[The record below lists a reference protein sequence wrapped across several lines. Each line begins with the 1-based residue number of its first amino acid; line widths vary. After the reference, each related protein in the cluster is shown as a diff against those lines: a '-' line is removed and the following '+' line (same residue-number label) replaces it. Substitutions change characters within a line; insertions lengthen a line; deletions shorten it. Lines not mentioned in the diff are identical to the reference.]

1 MNRAI
6 HWQARRD
13 GPSPAVPL
21 PVTET
26 GDLETAMF
34 EQARA
39 GESLRFHGIG
49 KTFPGVCALS
59 EISFVARPGTV
70 HALMGENGA
79 GKSTLLKILGGA
91 YAPSSG
97 HLQIG
102 ERQMTFRSAAES
114 IANGVAVIHQ
124 ELHLVPEMSVAENL
138 LLGHLPARFG
148 LVNRRAMLRQ
158 AREVLKGLADEID
171 PAARLGS
178 LSLGQRQLVEIAK
191 AMSRNAHVIAF
202 DEPTSSL
209 SAREIDRLMT
219 IIARLRDEGRVVLY
233 VSHRMEEI
241 FRICDAVT
249 VFKDGRFVRTFEDMQ
264 ALTHDQ
270 LVTCMV
276 GRDIQ
281 DIYNYRPR
289 EQHGEALRVDG
300 LLGPGLQEPVSFAVN
315 KGEVLGF
322 FGLVGAGRT
331 ELLRLLA
338 GLTRSSAGSLALDGQ
353 PLTLASPRDAIAAG
367 ILLCPEDRKK
377 EGIVPLASVAE
388 NINIGARS
396 RHTRLGCLLQGRWER
411 DNAVRQIRAL
421 SIKTPSPAQQILY
434 LSGGNQQKAI
444 LGRWLSM
451 PMKVLLLD
459 EPTRGIDIGA
469 KAEIYQIIHDLAAE
483 GIAVIVVSS
492 DLMEVIG
499 ISDRILVMSE
509 GAITGEVP
517 REQAEESRL
526 LQLALPRSRG

>member
-1 MNRAI
+1 
-6 HWQARRD
+6 
-13 GPSPAVPL
+13 
-21 PVTET
+21 
-26 GDLETAMF
+26 MF
-34 EQARA
+34 EQVKE
-39 GESLRFHGIG
+39 GDSLRFNGIG
-49 KTFPGVCALS
+49 KNFPGVRALS
-59 EISFVARPGTV
+59 DINFVARPGTV

-91 YAPSSG
+91 YQPSSG
-97 HLQIG
+97 ELQIG
-102 ERQMTFRSAAES
+102 DRSFAFRSAGES
-114 IANGVAVIHQ
+114 IASGVAVIHQ

-138 LLGHLPARFG
+138 LLGHMPTRFG

-158 AREVLKGLADEID
+158 ARELLNGLADEID

-209 SAREIDRLMT
+209 SSREIERLMT
-219 IIARLRDEGRVVLY
+219 IIGRLRDEGRVVLY

-249 VFKDGRFVRTFEDMQ
+249 VFKDGRFVCTFDNMSE
-264 ALTHDQ
+264 LTHDQ

-281 DIYNYRPR
+281 DIYDYRPR
-289 EQHGEALRVDG
+289 EHHGEALRVEG
-300 LLGPGLQEPVSFAVN
+300 LLGHGLQEPVSFSVSR
-315 KGEVLGF
+315 GEVLGF

-338 GLTRSSAGSLALDGQ
+338 GLAPHKAGTVLLDGQ
-353 PLTLASPRDAIAAG
+353 PLKLKSARDAIESG

-388 NINIGARS
+388 NINIGAR
-396 RHTRLGCLLQGRWER
+396 RRNARMGCLVQGRWER
-411 DNAVRQIRAL
+411 ENADRQIRAL
-421 SIKTPSPAQQILY
+421 NIKTPSPDQQIVF
-434 LSGGNQQKAI
+434 LSGGNQQKVI

-469 KAEIYQIIHDLAAE
+469 KAEIYQIIHNLAAS

-509 GAITGEVP
+509 GALTGELP
-517 REQAEESRL
+517 RDEADESSL

>member
-1 MNRAI
+1 MHQQAI
-6 HWQARRD
+6 KQQATI
-13 GPSPAVPL
+13 G
-21 PVTET
+21 
-26 GDLETAMF
+26 G
-34 EQARA
+34 
-39 GESLRFHGIG
+39 SLRFNGIG
-49 KTFPGVCALS
+49 KTFPGVKALS
-59 EISFVARPGTV
+59 DISFEARPGTV

-79 GKSTLLKILGGA
+79 GKSTLLKILGGS
-91 YAPSSG
+91 YQPNSG
-97 HLQIG
+97 DLQIG
-102 ERQMTFRSAAES
+102 EQTLAFKSTADS
-114 IANGVAVIHQ
+114 IAAGVAVIHQ

-138 LLGHLPARFG
+138 LLGHMPNRMG
-148 LVNRRAMLRQ
+148 LLNRRAMLRQ
-158 AREVLKGLADEID
+158 AGELLKGLADEID
-171 PAARLGS
+171 PAMRLGN

-209 SAREIDRLMT
+209 SAREIDRLMA
-219 IIARLRDEGRVVLY
+219 IISRLRDEGRVILY

-249 VFKDGRFVRTFEDMQ
+249 VFKDGRFVRTFENMAELD
-264 ALTHDQ
+264 HDR

-281 DIYNYRPR
+281 DIYNYRAR
-289 EQHGEALRVDG
+289 EHQGPSLRVTG
-300 LLGPGLQEPVSFAVN
+300 LLGPGLQEPVSFAVE

-331 ELLRLLA
+331 ELFRLLSGLSRSTA
-338 GLTRSSAGSLALDGQ
+338 GTLQLEGKA
-353 PLTLASPRDAIAAG
+353 LTLRSPRDAIGAG

-377 EGIVPLASVAE
+377 EGIVPLSSVAE
-388 NINIGARS
+388 NINIGARP
-396 RHTRLGCLLQGRWER
+396 RHVSLGCLIQGRWER
-411 DNAVRQIRAL
+411 DNARQQIQAMNV
-421 SIKTPSPAQQILY
+421 KTPSADQQIMF

-469 KAEIYQIIHDLAAE
+469 KSEIYQIIHNLAAQ

-492 DLMEVIG
+492 DLMEVMG
-499 ISDRILVMSE
+499 IADRILVMSE
-509 GAITGEVP
+509 GAITGELM
-517 REQAEESRL
+517 RDEADESRL

>member
-1 MNRAI
+1 MR
-6 HWQARRD
+6 
-13 GPSPAVPL
+13 V
-21 PVTET
+21 
-26 GDLETAMF
+26 
-34 EQARA
+34 
-39 GESLRFHGIG
+39 ESLRFNGIG
-49 KTFPGVCALS
+49 KNFPGVRALS
-59 EISFVARPGTV
+59 DISFEVRPGSV

-91 YAPSSG
+91 YQPSVGS
-97 HLQIG
+97 LQIG
-102 ERQMTFRSAAES
+102 SQTMAFKSAAES
-114 IANGVAVIHQ
+114 IGSGVAVIHQ

-138 LLGHLPARFG
+138 LLGHMPSRFG
-148 LVNRRAMLRQ
+148 LIDRGAMLRR
-158 AREVLKGLADEID
+158 ASELLAGLADEID
-171 PAARLGS
+171 PRQRLGS

-209 SAREIDRLMT
+209 SAREIDRLMA
-219 IIARLRDEGRVVLY
+219 IIAKLRDEGRVVLY

-249 VFKDGRFVRTFEDMQ
+249 VFKDGRYVRTFDDMAQ
-264 ALTHDQ
+264 LTHDQ

-281 DIYNYRPR
+281 DIYNYRARPH
-289 EQHGEALRVDG
+289 QGEALRVEG
-300 LLGPGLQEPVSFAVN
+300 LLGPGLQEPVSFSVA

-331 ELLRLLA
+331 ELLRLLS
-338 GLTRSSAGSLALDGQ
+338 GLATSKAGSLTLDGRA
-353 PLTLASPRDAIAAG
+353 LTLANPRDAIAAG

-388 NINIGARS
+388 NINIGARD
-396 RHTRLGCLLQGRWER
+396 RHLTLGCLVQGPWEKE
-411 DNAVRQIRAL
+411 NAARQIKAL
-421 SIKTPSPAQQILY
+421 NIKTPSAEQPIMY

-469 KAEIYQIIHDLAAE
+469 KAEIYQIIHGLAAD

-509 GAITGEVP
+509 GALTGEVL
-517 REQAEESRL
+517 REEAQESRL
-526 LQLALPRSRG
+526 LQLALPRTRG

>member
-1 MNRAI
+1 
-6 HWQARRD
+6 
-13 GPSPAVPL
+13 
-21 PVTET
+21 
-26 GDLETAMF
+26 
-34 EQARA
+34 
-39 GESLRFHGIG
+39 
-49 KTFPGVCALS
+49 
-59 EISFVARPGTV
+59 
-70 HALMGENGA
+70 
-79 GKSTLLKILGGA
+79 
-91 YAPSSG
+91 
-97 HLQIG
+97 
-102 ERQMTFRSAAES
+102 
-114 IANGVAVIHQ
+114 VAVIHQ

-138 LLGHLPARFG
+138 LLGHMPSRFG
-148 LVNRRAMLRQ
+148 LIDRGAMLRR
-158 AREVLKGLADEID
+158 ASELLAGLADEID
-171 PAARLGS
+171 PRQRLGS

-209 SAREIDRLMT
+209 SAREIDRLMA
-219 IIARLRDEGRVVLY
+219 IIAKLRDEGRVVLY

-249 VFKDGRFVRTFEDMQ
+249 VFKDGRYVRTFDDMAQ
-264 ALTHDQ
+264 LTHDQ

-281 DIYNYRPR
+281 DIYNYRARPH
-289 EQHGEALRVDG
+289 QGEALRVEG
-300 LLGPGLQEPVSFAVN
+300 LLGPGLQEPISFSVA

-331 ELLRLLA
+331 ELLRLLS
-338 GLTRSSAGSLALDGQ
+338 GLATSKAGSLTLDGRA
-353 PLTLASPRDAIAAG
+353 LTLANPRDAIAAG

-388 NINIGARS
+388 NINIGARD
-396 RHTRLGCLLQGRWER
+396 RHLTLGCLVQGPWEKE
-411 DNAVRQIRAL
+411 NAARQIKAL
-421 SIKTPSPAQQILY
+421 NIKTPSAEQPIMY

-469 KAEIYQIIHDLAAE
+469 KAEI
-483 GIAVIVVSS
+483 VVSS

-509 GAITGEVP
+509 GALTGEVL
-517 REQAEESRL
+517 REEAQESRL
-526 LQLALPRSRG
+526 LQLALPRTRG

>member
-1 MNRAI
+1 MQ
-6 HWQARRD
+6 QASVQQHVQQ
-13 GPSPAVPL
+13 G
-21 PVTET
+21 
-26 GDLETAMF
+26 G
-34 EQARA
+34 
-39 GESLRFHGIG
+39 SLRFNGIG
-49 KTFPGVCALS
+49 KTFPGVKALS
-59 EISFVARPGTV
+59 DINFEARPGSV

-79 GKSTLLKILGGA
+79 GKSTLLKILGGS
-91 YAPSSG
+91 YQPNSG
-97 HLQIG
+97 DLQIG
-102 ERQMTFRSAAES
+102 DQHLAFKSTADS
-114 IANGVAVIHQ
+114 IAAGVAVIHQ

-138 LLGHLPARFG
+138 LLGHMPNRWG
-148 LVNRRAMLRQ
+148 MINRRAMVRR
-158 AREVLKGLADEID
+158 ARDLLKGLADEID
-171 PAARLGS
+171 PNTRLGD

-219 IIARLRDEGRVVLY
+219 IITKLRDEGRVILY

-241 FRICDAVT
+241 FRVCDAVT
-249 VFKDGRFVRTFEDMQ
+249 VFKDGRFVRTFNDM
-264 ALTHDQ
+264 AELDHDR

-289 EQHGEALRVDG
+289 QHQGSSLRVTG
-300 LLGPGLQEPVSFAVN
+300 LMGPGLQEPVSFAVE
-315 KGEVLGF
+315 KGEILGF

-331 ELLRLLA
+331 EMFRMLS
-338 GLTRSSAGSLALDGQ
+338 GLTRTQAGALQLDGK
-353 PLTLASPRDAIAAG
+353 PLNLRSPRDAIDAG

-377 EGIVPLASVAE
+377 EGIVPLSSVAE
-388 NINIGARS
+388 NINIGARP
-396 RHTRLGCLLQGRWER
+396 RHVNLGCLIQGRWER
-411 DNAVRQIRAL
+411 DNAAHQIK
-421 SIKTPSPAQQILY
+421 SMNVKTPSADQQMLF

-469 KAEIYQIIHDLAAE
+469 KSEIYQIIHNLAAD

-492 DLMEVIG
+492 DLMEVMG

-509 GAITGEVP
+509 GAITGELT
-517 REQAEESRL
+517 REEANEQRL
-526 LQLALPRSRG
+526 LQLALPRTRG

>member
-1 MNRAI
+1 MR
-6 HWQARRD
+6 
-13 GPSPAVPL
+13 V
-21 PVTET
+21 
-26 GDLETAMF
+26 
-34 EQARA
+34 
-39 GESLRFHGIG
+39 ESLRFNGIG
-49 KTFPGVCALS
+49 KNFPGVRALS
-59 EISFVARPGTV
+59 DINFEVRPGSV

-91 YAPSSG
+91 YQPSVGS
-97 HLQIG
+97 LQIG
-102 ERQMTFRSAAES
+102 SQTLVFKSAAES
-114 IANGVAVIHQ
+114 IGSGVAVIHQ

-138 LLGHLPARFG
+138 LLGHMPARFG
-148 LVNRRAMLRQ
+148 LIDRGAMVRRAGELL
-158 AREVLKGLADEID
+158 AGLADEID
-171 PAARLGS
+171 PRQRLGS

-219 IIARLRDEGRVVLY
+219 IIAKLRDEGRVVLY

-249 VFKDGRFVRTFEDMQ
+249 VFKDGRYVRTFDDMTQ
-264 ALTHDQ
+264 LTHDQ

-289 EQHGEALRVDG
+289 PHQGEALRVEG
-300 LLGPGLQEPVSFAVN
+300 LLGAGLHEPISFSVA

-331 ELLRLLA
+331 ELLRLLC
-338 GLTRSSAGSLALDGQ
+338 GLAPSKAGSLTLEGRT
-353 PLTLASPRDAIAAG
+353 LTLANPRDAIAAG

-388 NINIGARS
+388 NINIGARD
-396 RHTRLGCLLQGRWER
+396 RHLTLGCLVQGRWETE
-411 DNAVRQIRAL
+411 NAARQIKAL
-421 SIKTPSPAQQILY
+421 NIKTPSAEQPIMY

-469 KAEIYQIIHDLAAE
+469 KAEIYQIIHGLAAD

-509 GAITGEVP
+509 GALTGEVL
-517 REQAEESRL
+517 REEAQESRL
-526 LQLALPRSRG
+526 LQLALPRTRG

>member
-1 MNRAI
+1 MR
-6 HWQARRD
+6 
-13 GPSPAVPL
+13 V
-21 PVTET
+21 
-26 GDLETAMF
+26 
-34 EQARA
+34 
-39 GESLRFHGIG
+39 ESLRFNGIG
-49 KTFPGVCALS
+49 KNFPGVRALS
-59 EISFVARPGTV
+59 DISFEVRPGSV

-91 YAPSSG
+91 YQPSVGS
-97 HLQIG
+97 LQIG
-102 ERQMTFRSAAES
+102 AQTLVFKSAAES
-114 IANGVAVIHQ
+114 IGSGVAVIHQ

-138 LLGHLPARFG
+138 LLGHMPSRFG
-148 LVNRRAMLRQ
+148 LIDRGAMLRR
-158 AREVLKGLADEID
+158 ASELLAGLADEID
-171 PAARLGS
+171 PRQRLGS

-209 SAREIDRLMT
+209 SAREIDRLMA
-219 IIARLRDEGRVVLY
+219 IIAKLRDEGRVVLY

-249 VFKDGRFVRTFEDMQ
+249 VFKDGRYVRTFDDMAQ
-264 ALTHDQ
+264 LTHDQ

-281 DIYNYRPR
+281 DIYNYRARPH
-289 EQHGEALRVDG
+289 QGEALRVEG
-300 LLGPGLQEPVSFAVN
+300 LLGPGLQEPISFGVA

-331 ELLRLLA
+331 ELLRLLS
-338 GLTRSSAGSLALDGQ
+338 GLATSKAGSLTLDGRA
-353 PLTLASPRDAIAAG
+353 LTLANPRDAIAAG

-388 NINIGARS
+388 NINIGARD
-396 RHTRLGCLLQGRWER
+396 RHLTLGCLVQGPWEKE
-411 DNAVRQIRAL
+411 NAARQIKAL
-421 SIKTPSPAQQILY
+421 NIKTPSAEQPIMY

-469 KAEIYQIIHDLAAE
+469 KAEIYQIIHGLAAD

-509 GAITGEVP
+509 GALTGEVL
-517 REQAEESRL
+517 REEAQESRL
-526 LQLALPRSRG
+526 LQLALPRTRG

>member
-1 MNRAI
+1 MDAHVN
-6 HWQARRD
+6 D
-13 GPSPAVPL
+13 G
-21 PVTET
+21 
-26 GDLETAMF
+26 G
-34 EQARA
+34 
-39 GESLRFHGIG
+39 SLRFNAIG
-49 KTFPGVCALS
+49 KVFPGVKALS
-59 EISFVARPGTV
+59 EISFVAHPGTV

-91 YAPSSG
+91 YIPDSG
-97 HLQIG
+97 HIQIG
-102 ERQMTFRSAAES
+102 ERQMAFRSAADS
-114 IANGVAVIHQ
+114 IDSGVAVIHQ
-124 ELHLVPEMSVAENL
+124 ELHLVPEMTVAENL
-138 LLGHLPARFG
+138 LLGHMPARFG
-148 LVNRRAMLRQ
+148 MINRQVMERRATEL
-158 AREVLKGLADEID
+158 LKDLASEID
-171 PAARLGS
+171 PRTRLGS

-209 SAREIDRLMT
+209 SAREIDRLML
-219 IIARLRDEGRVVLY
+219 IIRKLRDDGRVVLY

-249 VFKDGRFVRTFEDMQ
+249 VFKDGCFIRTFEQIDQ
-264 ALTHDQ
+264 LNQDQ

-289 EQHGEALRVDG
+289 ERHGEALRAEG
-300 LLGPGLQEPVSFAVN
+300 LLGAGLNEPVSFTAY
-315 KGEVLGF
+315 KGEVLGL

-331 ELLRLLA
+331 ELLRLLS
-338 GLTRSSAGSLALDGQ
+338 GLERLKEGQLFLEGQALD
-353 PLTLASPRDAIAAG
+353 LKSPRDAIAAG
-367 ILLCPEDRKK
+367 VLLCPEDRKK

-388 NINIGARS
+388 NINISARS
-396 RHTRLGCLLQGRWER
+396 RHAALGCLVPAQWER
-411 DNAVRQIRAL
+411 ENADRQIRAL
-421 SIKTPSPAQQILY
+421 NVKTPSPDQPIMF
-434 LSGGNQQKAI
+434 LSGGNQQKVI
-444 LGRWLSM
+444 LGRWLSL

-469 KAEIYQIIHDLAAE
+469 KSEIYQIIHNLAAE

-509 GAITGEVP
+509 GALTGELT
-517 REQAEESRL
+517 RERADEARL
-526 LQLALPRSRG
+526 LQLALPRTRG

>member
-1 MNRAI
+1 
-6 HWQARRD
+6 
-13 GPSPAVPL
+13 
-21 PVTET
+21 
-26 GDLETAMF
+26 MF
-34 EQARA
+34 EQVKE
-39 GESLRFHGIG
+39 GDSLRFNGIG
-49 KTFPGVCALS
+49 KNFPGVRALS
-59 EISFVARPGTV
+59 DINFVARPGTV

-91 YAPSSG
+91 YQPSSG
-97 HLQIG
+97 ELQIG
-102 ERQMTFRSAAES
+102 DRSFAFRSAGES

-138 LLGHLPARFG
+138 LLGHMPSRFG

-158 AREVLKGLADEID
+158 ARELLKGLADEID

-209 SAREIDRLMT
+209 SSREIERLMT
-219 IIARLRDEGRVVLY
+219 IIGRLRDEGRVVLY

-249 VFKDGRFVRTFEDMQ
+249 VFKDGRFVCTFDDMSE
-264 ALTHDQ
+264 LTHDQ

-289 EQHGEALRVDG
+289 EHHGEALRVEG
-300 LLGPGLQEPVSFAVN
+300 LLGHGLQEPVSFSVSR
-315 KGEVLGF
+315 GEVLGF

-338 GLTRSSAGSLALDGQ
+338 GLAPHKAGTVLLDGQ
-353 PLTLASPRDAIAAG
+353 PLNLKSARDAIESG

-388 NINIGARS
+388 NINIGAR
-396 RHTRLGCLLQGRWER
+396 RRNARMGCLVQGRWER
-411 DNAVRQIRAL
+411 ENADRQIRAL
-421 SIKTPSPAQQILY
+421 NIKTPSADQQIVF
-434 LSGGNQQKAI
+434 LSGGNQQKVI

-469 KAEIYQIIHDLAAE
+469 KAEIYQIIHNLAAS

-509 GAITGEVP
+509 GALTGELP
-517 REQAEESRL
+517 RDEADESSL

>member
-1 MNRAI
+1 
-6 HWQARRD
+6 
-13 GPSPAVPL
+13 
-21 PVTET
+21 
-26 GDLETAMF
+26 MF
-34 EQARA
+34 QQVKA
-39 GESLRFHGIG
+39 GECLQFNGIG
-49 KTFPGVCALS
+49 KNFPGVRALS
-59 EISFVARPGTV
+59 DISFVARPGTV

-91 YAPSSG
+91 YQPSSG
-97 HLQIG
+97 ELQIG
-102 ERQMTFRSAAES
+102 ERILAFRSAGES
-114 IANGVAVIHQ
+114 IASGVAVIHQ

-138 LLGHLPARFG
+138 MLGHMPSRFG
-148 LVNRRAMLRQ
+148 LVNRRAMHRRACEL
-158 AREVLKGLADEID
+158 LKGLADEID

-209 SAREIDRLMT
+209 SAREIERLMT

-249 VFKDGRFVRTFEDMQ
+249 VFKDGRFVCTFDDMSE
-264 ALTHDQ
+264 LTHDQ

-281 DIYNYRPR
+281 DIYDYRPR
-289 EQHGEALRVDG
+289 DHQGEALRVED
-300 LLGPGLQEPVSFAVN
+300 LLGHGLQEPVSFSVSR
-315 KGEVLGF
+315 GEVLGI

-338 GLTRSSAGSLALDGQ
+338 GLAPHKAGTVSLEGQ
-353 PLTLASPRDAIAAG
+353 PLTLRSARDAIESG

-388 NINIGARS
+388 NINIGAR
-396 RHTRLGCLLQGRWER
+396 RRNARLGCLVQGRWER
-411 DNAVRQIRAL
+411 ENAARQIRAL
-421 SIKTPSPAQQILY
+421 NIKTPSPDQQIVF
-434 LSGGNQQKAI
+434 LSGGNQQKVI

-469 KAEIYQIIHDLAAE
+469 KAEIYQIIHNLAAS

-509 GAITGEVP
+509 GAMTGEVM
-517 REQAEESRL
+517 REQADESCL